1 MVCEKCEKKL
11 SKVIVPDK
19 WKEGAS
25 NTTEGGG
32 RKINENKL
40 LSKKNRFLY
49 SISGYN
55 VYGPLT
61 ETLSAP
67 FASSKCTR
75 MLSTATPVLTLK
87 EFVQCVESKFLIPS
101 FTNKAMCSGY
111 LCCIAC
117 CIFF

>member
-1 MVCEKCEKKL
+1 MERRGQQYYRGWWPQDQREQASLQEKQEDL
-11 SKVIVPDK
+11 ILQV
-19 WKEGAS
+19 
-25 NTTEGGG
+25 N
-32 RKINENKL
+32 L
-40 LSKKNRFLY
+40 LY
-49 SISGYN
+49 ADTD
-55 VYGPLT
+55 GPLT